1 MRVCRMLAAAA
12 ALGVGCHAAPSPAA
26 EAGDH
31 LRVESEIYVN
41 EGAEPVA
48 RSLTLFCNGVVWD
61 FLESSDCDAPAGGAQ
76 AADEI
81 VLHDPVRERVV
92 VIDPG
97 RNLKTQVASLRLER
111 LGVSLASWARTSEDR
126 LIRWAGGPDFGD
138 GFQEQDGR
146 MELVGPRVRY
156 EVEFAAA
163 PSPEAAESYRRF
175 ADTAILLKALLHPG
189 GIPPFPR
196 LAINRRVCS
205 AGGIPTLVTLEID
218 PKMAMLA
225 GRPDRLRS
233 VHRIHPR
240 LLAGD
245 FDRIEE
251 AQARVAIAESVDL
264 AKFCEPS
271 SATVSERT
279 DASPVNRPAEPDR
292 RGT

>member
-1 MRVCRMLAAAA
+1 MRGCWILTGCIVFIGVIVVGIGHGG
-12 ALGVGCHAAPSPAA
+12 ALRAA
-26 EAGDH
+26 EPEGL
-31 LRVESEIYVN
+31 LRVESEVYVN
-41 EGAEPVA
+41 DETEPVT
-48 RSLTLFCNGVVWD
+48 RSLTLFCNGIVWD
-61 FLESSDCDAPAGGAQ
+61 FLEAPAGKDRAGPGAGP
-76 AADEI
+76 AEI

-97 RNLKTQVASLRLER
+97 RNVKTQVDSIRLER
-111 LGVSLASWARTSEDR
+111 LGVSLASWARKADDR

-138 GFQEQDGR
+138 GFKEEQAR
-146 MELVGPRVRY
+146 LELVGPRARY

-163 PSPEAAESYRRF
+163 PSPEAAQGYRRF

-196 LAINRRVCS
+196 LAINRRVSS

-218 PKMAMLA
+218 PKMAMLS

-233 VHRIHPR
+233 VHRVHPR

-251 AQARVAIAESVDL
+251 AEARVAIADAVDL
-264 AKFCEPS
+264 AQFCEP
-271 SATVSERT
+271 VS
-279 DASPVNRPAEPDR
+279 PPGPAE
-292 RGT
+292 